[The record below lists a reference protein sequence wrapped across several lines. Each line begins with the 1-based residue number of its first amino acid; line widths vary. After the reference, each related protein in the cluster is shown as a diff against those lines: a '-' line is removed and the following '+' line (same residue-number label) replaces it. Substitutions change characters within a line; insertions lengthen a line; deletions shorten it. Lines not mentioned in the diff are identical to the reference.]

1 MNTVIKVLAI
11 ILLVTLSA
19 AFIDAA
25 ILMAIE
31 IRQEIKKGRKSD
43 GEDLDEGDA

>member
-1 MNTVIKVLAI
+1 MNTVIKILAI
-11 ILLVTLSA
+11 ILLVVLIA

-25 ILMAIE
+25 VLMAIE
-31 IRQEIKKGRKSD
+31 IRQELKRGKGD

>member
-1 MNTVIKVLAI
+1 MNTAIRVLAI
-11 ILLVTLSA
+11 ILMVTLSA

-31 IRQEIKKGRKSD
+31 IRQELKRGKGD

>member
-11 ILLVTLSA
+11 VLLVATSA

-31 IRQEIKKGRKSD
+31 IKQEIKKKGKSD